1 MKMSHLYEHLKWEYT
16 DSMVT
21 LQACFR
27 VCDGK

>member
-1 MKMSHLYEHLKWEYT
+1 MSHLYENLKWEHT

-27 VCDGK
+27 VYDGK